1 MRTSGGG
8 VGAAPT
14 VVVHAETDATN
25 VAVSRIDGS
34 RRGEDRRHMGLP
46 IMTRPRWEHG
56 VMTGSSIAET
66 GPARLEQR
74 PTGVALALADAVSLV
89 TFVAVGLR
97 SHRIGAI
104 AEIAAR
110 NAVPLAVTWIVVSV
124 AVGTYRR
131 RDLSSLAITW
141 AIAVPVALLVRTWWV
156 GSPQGGRIV
165 VFVAV
170 GLAFTLLFLVLG
182 RVILAAFVRMRPVW
196 RRRP

>member
-1 MRTSGGG
+1 
-8 VGAAPT
+8 
-14 VVVHAETDATN
+14 
-25 VAVSRIDGS
+25 VA
-34 RRGEDRRHMGLP
+34 
-46 IMTRPRWEHG
+46 
-56 VMTGSSIAET
+56 
-66 GPARLEQR
+66 
-74 PTGVALALADAVSLV
+74 LV

-110 NAVPLAVTWIVVSV
+110 NAVPLAVTWIVVSA

-131 RDLSSLAITW
+131 RDLSSLVITW

-182 RVILAAFVRMRPVW
+182 RVAVAAFVRVRPVW

>member
-1 MRTSGGG
+1 M
-8 VGAAPT
+8 P
-14 VVVHAETDATN
+14 E
-25 VAVSRIDGS
+25 
-34 RRGEDRRHMGLP
+34 P
-46 IMTRPRWEHG
+46 
-56 VMTGSSIAET
+56 SIVET
-66 GPARLEQR
+66 GPARVERR
-74 PTGVALALADAVSLV
+74 PTGVTLALADAVALV

-131 RDLSSLAITW
+131 RDLSSLVITW

-165 VFVAV
+165 VFVVV
-170 GLAFTLLFLVLG
+170 GLAFTLLFLVIG
-182 RVILAAFVRMRPVW
+182 RMIVAAFVRMRPVW